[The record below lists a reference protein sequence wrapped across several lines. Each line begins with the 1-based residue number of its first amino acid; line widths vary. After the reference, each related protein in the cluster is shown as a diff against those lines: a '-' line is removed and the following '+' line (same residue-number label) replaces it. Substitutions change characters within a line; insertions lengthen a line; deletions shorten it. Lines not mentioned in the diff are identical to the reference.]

1 MLPLFRSPLPYSLS
15 FGTIYPPPS
24 SFSPSFSVSR
34 VRLADGLSRP
44 EYPFKVNSNTSGCD
58 QNGETRTQSTTLS
71 FWGARFECLA
81 TKLATA
87 GRRNGRQKLP
97 ATFCLPACLV
107 YDPSPPHPFS
117 LSHLL
122 YTRGL
127 DSDSLRKYR
136 RTLCVTQLQILPLPF
151 LSLPHAIPLDL
162 RFCSPSIEGWL
173 GCCTATFLEETEV
186 GRMALSL

>member
-1 MLPLFRSPLPYSLS
+1 MLPLFRSPLLYSLS

-136 RTLCVTQLQILPLPF
+136 RTLCVTQLQILPPLPIPF
-151 LSLPHAIPLDL
+151 SCHPSRSSLLFQPPS
-162 RFCSPSIEGWL
+162 SPSIEGWPV
-173 GCCTATFLEETEV
+173 TFLEETEV